1 MFPILRP
8 LTVATQTRIIIETK
22 KTIGG
27 NTNMRKAIISITI
40 LTALLQFS
48 PAFSEPRT
56 GYVSDMLLLTFREG
70 PGNDF
75 TVMKTLPSNT
85 QLTVLSEEEKY
96 MKVQLKSGDVG
107 WVQKQFIMFS
117 PPKSIQI
124 DKLTRTNMALE
135 KKIISMTTQIKEL
148 KTSMASSPKKRSQPT
163 KNLDKAIAELNQ
175 KNKNLSLELKKTKDQ
190 YNQLVS
196 QSGNVHQLITEN
208 KSLVSEN
215 KKFAHDMA
223 LLKEENS
230 DRFQT
235 AMIKWFLAGVG
246 VLLVGWLIG
255 QSISSRRRRGN
266 TLLD

>member
-1 MFPILRP
+1 
-8 LTVATQTRIIIETK
+8 
-22 KTIGG
+22 
-27 NTNMRKAIISITI
+27 MRKAIISITI

-48 PAFSEPRT
+48 PAFSESKT

-75 TVMKTLPSNT
+75 TVLKTLPSNT
-85 QLTVLSEEEKY
+85 QLTVLAEEGKY
-96 MKVQLKSGDVG
+96 MKVQLNSGDIG

-124 DKLTRTNMALE
+124 DNLTRANLALE
-135 KKIISMTTQIKEL
+135 KKLTARTNQVKAL
-148 KTSMASSPKKRSQPT
+148 KVSMASAKEAPQPT
-163 KNLDKAIAELNQ
+163 EDFNNTIAELNK
-175 KNKNLSLELKKTKDQ
+175 KNKRLSLELEKAKAEYDQ
-190 YNQLVS
+190 FVS
-196 QSGNVHQLITEN
+196 RSGNVQELIKEN
-208 KSLVSEN
+208 KHLSSEN
-215 KKFAHDMA
+215 KKFAHDIA

-230 DRFQT
+230 NQFQT